1 MKTKL
6 FDNLLLKILSVI
18 AAVFLWLIVVN
29 IDDAVDNRQIRNVKV
44 NMVNMEVL
52 TSQGQMCRVEDG
64 TDTVDLTV
72 YARRSVLNRLKASDF
87 VVTADVQKDLQF
99 GSMVKI
105 EVAYVGDS
113 SIERVEQNR
122 ENVLVSIEESVTE
135 QFKVAVKLQGEPEK
149 GLVPGSVIP
158 EQTLVE
164 ITGPRSAVERIKVVQ
179 VEVPITG
186 ITGTVVRP
194 GRLKLLDSD
203 GNEINGTYLDYYGKD
218 TDFNVTVTTLNTKE
232 VGISFDISQAAPE
245 GYGLSAITYKPETV
259 KIAGTSAQI
268 RPIYNLNIP
277 PEALNPE
284 GATGRVE
291 QTVDISRYLEEG
303 LVIPDEGE
311 REIVV
316 TMDITQHAAQ
326 SYLFTPDRI
335 QYQNVP
341 EGMEP
346 DLSEAGVLE
355 ISVSGLEEDLA
366 GVTAESITASVDLSE
381 CRRPGTYTLPVNVTV
396 PEGLRAPEGLE
407 LTVELVRSSQ
417 RDQER

>member
-1 MKTKL
+1 M
-6 FDNLLLKILSVI
+6 
-18 AAVFLWLIVVN
+18 
-29 IDDAVDNRQIRNVKV
+29 
-44 NMVNMEVL
+44 
-52 TSQGQMCRVEDG
+52 
-64 TDTVDLTV
+64 
-72 YARRSVLNRLKASDF
+72 
-87 VVTADVQKDLQF
+87 
-99 GSMVKI
+99 
-105 EVAYVGDS
+105 
-113 SIERVEQNR
+113 
-122 ENVLVSIEESVTE
+122 
-135 QFKVAVKLQGEPEK
+135 
-149 GLVPGSVIP
+149 
-158 EQTLVE
+158 
-164 ITGPRSAVERIKVVQ
+164 
-179 VEVPITG
+179 
-186 ITGTVVRP
+186 
-194 GRLKLLDSD
+194 
-203 GNEINGTYLDYYGKD
+203 
-218 TDFNVTVTTLNTKE
+218 
-232 VGISFDISQAAPE
+232 

-268 RPIYNLNIP
+268 HPIYNLNIP

-355 ISVSGLEEDLA
+355 VSVSGLEEDLA